1 MLTDYYTNFLL
12 EEKSG
17 GGDFTAV
24 TWGAVGTYEG
34 FIQPVGG
41 CETFREGKAGEQ
53 VTHRLYTGLSTPAEY
68 GQRVTQS
75 GQSYIVLYGGIQ
87 AGGISAVGH
96 HKEVLL
102 GVFK

>member
-17 GGDFTAV
+17 GGDWTAV
-24 TWGAVGTYEG
+24 AWGTVGTYKG

-41 CETFREGKAGEQ
+41 SETFRDGKAGEQ

-75 GQSYIVLYGGIQ
+75 GRTYIVLYTDQ
-87 AGGISAVGH
+87 VNGISAVGH

-102 GVFK
+102 GDFL